1 MRKKSELGKTQT
13 EDVLQYMK
21 DNGSISSMDAFR
33 EFGAT
38 RLSAIIFSLRKRGY
52 DIETETWVRTNRYG
66 RKIEFAK
73 YILHD
78 EP

>member
-1 MRKKSELGKTQT
+1 MGKTQT

-52 DIETETWVRTNRYG
+52 DIETQIEVSKNRYG
-66 RKIEFAK
+66 RNVEFAR
-73 YILHD
+73 YILH
-78 EP
+78 E